1 MEHPIVENLWKRTM
15 VPYKTLW
22 NKIKKEIRAT
32 TNERMFNTWVEPIKP
47 IALNKNNLILE
58 LPNQF
63 FYEWINTH
71 YKNQFEKMTKE
82 RLKEEINIQFTI
94 GVESTHDRAE
104 KPTKPPKETAPQ
116 IKTNLNKKYIFSN
129 FIEGSCN
136 QFAKAASISVSEF
149 PGQKGFNPLVIYG
162 GVGLGKTHLLNAI
175 GNHINENHP
184 KLNTVGVTS
193 ERFTIDFIS
202 SIQKNN
208 TISFSQY
215 YRKADVLLIDD
226 IQFLQG
232 KEQTQEQFFHTFNEL
247 YQKGKQVVL
256 TADKYPTEMKG
267 LKERLLSRFESGL
280 AVDVQ
285 PPDFET
291 RVAILMEKA
300 EQSGL
305 ALSYDVIELIATHIK
320 DNVRELESTVIR
332 LLARSSLTNTDIDL
346 VMAKNVIIERKGR
359 GLTTELTIQEVV
371 KRVSN
376 FTKVP
381 EKKIVGKGRER
392 KIAEARQISAYL
404 CRDVLGSTL
413 VNIGM
418 FLGGRDHTTIMYA
431 YKNIEKRI
439 EKEPR
444 IRKTVETLKK
454 EFNYNLS

>member
-1 MEHPIVENLWKRTM
+1 MLS
-15 VPYKTLW
+15 YKTLW
-22 NKIKKEIRAT
+22 NKLKKEIKET
-32 TNERMFNTWVEPIKP
+32 TNERMFNTWIEPVKP
-47 IALNKNNLILE
+47 IALNRNSLILE

-63 FYEWINTH
+63 FYEWIETH
-71 YKNQFEKMTKE
+71 YKNQFEKIIKE
-82 RLKEEINIQFTI
+82 KLKEEIKIQFTI
-94 GVESTHDRAE
+94 GIENPSNKAE
-104 KPTKPPKETAPQ
+104 KTTKYKEEAPTQK
-116 IKTNLNKKYIFSN
+116 KTNLNKKYVFSN
-129 FIEGSCN
+129 FIEGGCN
-136 QFAKAASISVSEF
+136 QFAKAASTSVSEF

-175 GNHINENHP
+175 GNQINENHP
-184 KLNTVGVTS
+184 KLNTVGATS

-208 TISFSQY
+208 TITFSQY

-247 YQKGKQVVL
+247 YQNGKQVVL

-332 LLARSSLTNTDIDL
+332 LLARSSLTKTDINLDL
-346 VMAKNVIIERKGR
+346 AKNVIIERKGR
-359 GLTTELTIQEVV
+359 SLATELTIQEIV

-381 EKKIVGKGRER
+381 EEKIVGKGRER
-392 KIAEARQISAYL
+392 KIAEARQLSAYL
-404 CRDVLGSTL
+404 CRDILGSTL

-444 IRKTVETLKK
+444 IRKTVNSLKK
-454 EFNYNLS
+454 EFSYTLS

>member
-1 MEHPIVENLWKRTM
+1 MLS
-15 VPYKTLW
+15 YKTLW
-22 NKIKKEIRAT
+22 NKLKKEIKET
-32 TNERMFNTWVEPIKP
+32 TNERMFNTWIEPVKP
-47 IALNKNNLILE
+47 IALNKKSLVLE

-63 FYEWINTH
+63 FYEWIETH
-71 YKNQFEKMTKE
+71 YKNQFEKIIKE
-82 RLKEEINIQFTI
+82 KLKEEIKIQFTI
-94 GVESTHDRAE
+94 GIENISNKAE
-104 KPTKPPKETAPQ
+104 KITQYKKEAPTQK
-116 IKTNLNKKYIFSN
+116 KTNLNKKYVFSN
-129 FIEGSCN
+129 FIEGGCN
-136 QFAKAASISVSEF
+136 QFAKAASTSVSEF

-175 GNHINENHP
+175 GNQINENHP
-184 KLNTVGVTS
+184 KLNTVGATS

-208 TISFSQY
+208 TITFSQF

-247 YQKGKQVVL
+247 YQNGKQVVL

-332 LLARSSLTNTDIDL
+332 LLARSSLTKTDINLDL
-346 VMAKNVIIERKGR
+346 AKNVIIERKGR
-359 GLTTELTIQEVV
+359 SLATELTIQEIV

-381 EKKIVGKGRER
+381 EDKIVGKGRER
-392 KIAEARQISAYL
+392 KIAEARQLSAYL
-404 CRDVLGSTL
+404 CRDILGSTL

-444 IRKTVETLKK
+444 IRKTVNSLKK
-454 EFNYNLS
+454 EFSYILS

>member
-1 MEHPIVENLWKRTM
+1 MLS
-15 VPYKTLW
+15 YKTLW
-22 NKIKKEIRAT
+22 NKLKKEIKET
-32 TNERMFNTWVEPIKP
+32 TNERMFSTWIEPVKP
-47 IALNKNNLILE
+47 IALNRNSLILE

-63 FYEWINTH
+63 FYEWIETH
-71 YKNQFEKMTKE
+71 YKNQFEKIIKE
-82 RLKEEINIQFTI
+82 KLKEEIKIQFTI
-94 GVESTHDRAE
+94 GIENVSNKAE
-104 KPTKPPKETAPQ
+104 KITKYKEEAPTQK
-116 IKTNLNKKYIFSN
+116 KTNLNKKYVFSN
-129 FIEGSCN
+129 FIEGGCN
-136 QFAKAASISVSEF
+136 QFAKAASTSVSEF

-175 GNHINENHP
+175 GNQINENHP
-184 KLNTVGVTS
+184 KLNTVGATS

-208 TISFSQY
+208 TITFSQY

-247 YQKGKQVVL
+247 YQNGKQVVL

-332 LLARSSLTNTDIDL
+332 LLARSSLTKTDINLDL
-346 VMAKNVIIERKGR
+346 AKNVIIERKGR
-359 GLTTELTIQEVV
+359 SLATELTIQEIV

-381 EKKIVGKGRER
+381 EEKIVGKGRER
-392 KIAEARQISAYL
+392 KIAEARQLSAYL
-404 CRDVLGSTL
+404 CRDILGSTL

-444 IRKTVETLKK
+444 IRKTVDSLKK
-454 EFNYNLS
+454 EFNYILS

>member
-1 MEHPIVENLWKRTM
+1 MENLWKDKM
-15 VPYKTLW
+15 SSYKTLW
-22 NKIKKEIRAT
+22 NKLKKEIKET
-32 TNERMFNTWVEPIKP
+32 TNERMFGTWIEPVKP
-47 IALNKNNLILE
+47 IALNRSILVLE

-63 FYEWINTH
+63 FYEWIETH
-71 YKNQFEKMTKE
+71 YKNQFEKILKE
-82 RLKEEINIQFTI
+82 KLKEEIKIQFTI
-94 GVESTHDRAE
+94 GVESVSNKAE
-104 KPTKPPKETAPQ
+104 KITQHKKEAPTQK
-116 IKTNLNKKYIFSN
+116 KTNLNKKYIFSN
-129 FIEGSCN
+129 FIEGGCN
-136 QFAKAASISVSEF
+136 QFAKAASTSVSEF

-175 GNHINENHP
+175 GNQINENHP
-184 KLNTVGVTS
+184 KLNTVGATS

-208 TISFSQY
+208 TITFSQY

-247 YQKGKQVVL
+247 YQNGKQVVL

-332 LLARSSLTNTDIDL
+332 LLARSSLTKTDINLDL
-346 VMAKNVIIERKGR
+346 AKNVIIERKGR
-359 GLTTELTIQEVV
+359 SLATELTIQEIV

-381 EKKIVGKGRER
+381 EDKIVGKGRER
-392 KIAEARQISAYL
+392 KIAEARQLSAYL
-404 CRDVLGSTL
+404 CRDILGSTL

-444 IRKTVETLKK
+444 IRKTVNSLKK
-454 EFNYNLS
+454 EFSYILS

>member
-1 MEHPIVENLWKRTM
+1 MLS
-15 VPYKTLW
+15 YKTLW
-22 NKIKKEIRAT
+22 NKLKKEIKET
-32 TNERMFNTWVEPIKP
+32 TNERMFNTWIEPVKP
-47 IALNKNNLILE
+47 IALNRNSLILE

-63 FYEWINTH
+63 FYEWIETH
-71 YKNQFEKMTKE
+71 YKNQFEKIIKE
-82 RLKEEINIQFTI
+82 KLKEEIKIQFTI
-94 GVESTHDRAE
+94 GIENPSNKAE
-104 KPTKPPKETAPQ
+104 KITKYKEEAPTQK
-116 IKTNLNKKYIFSN
+116 KTNLNKKYVFSN
-129 FIEGSCN
+129 FIEGGCN
-136 QFAKAASISVSEF
+136 QFAKAASTSVSEF

-175 GNHINENHP
+175 GNQINENHP
-184 KLNTVGVTS
+184 KLNTVGATS

-208 TISFSQY
+208 TITFSQY

-247 YQKGKQVVL
+247 YQNGKQVVL

-332 LLARSSLTNTDIDL
+332 LLARSSLTKTDINLDL
-346 VMAKNVIIERKGR
+346 AKNVIIERKGR
-359 GLTTELTIQEVV
+359 SLTTELTIQEIV

-381 EKKIVGKGRER
+381 EEKIVGKRRER
-392 KIAEARQISAYL
+392 KIAEARQLSAYL
-404 CRDVLGSTL
+404 CRDILGSTL

-444 IRKTVETLKK
+444 IRKTVDSLKK
-454 EFNYNLS
+454 EFNYTLS

>member
-1 MEHPIVENLWKRTM
+1 MLS
-15 VPYKTLW
+15 YKTLW
-22 NKIKKEIRAT
+22 NKLKKEIKET
-32 TNERMFNTWVEPIKP
+32 TNERMFNTWIEPVKP
-47 IALNKNNLILE
+47 IALNRNSLVLE

-63 FYEWINTH
+63 FYEWIETH
-71 YKNQFEKMTKE
+71 YKNQFEKIIKE
-82 RLKEEINIQFTI
+82 KLKEEIKIQFTI
-94 GVESTHDRAE
+94 GVESVSNKAE
-104 KPTKPPKETAPQ
+104 KITQHKKEAPTQK
-116 IKTNLNKKYIFSN
+116 KTNLNKKYVFSN
-129 FIEGSCN
+129 FIEGGCN
-136 QFAKAASISVSEF
+136 QFAKAASTSVSEF

-175 GNHINENHP
+175 GNQINENHP
-184 KLNTVGVTS
+184 KLNTVGATS

-208 TISFSQY
+208 TITFSQY

-247 YQKGKQVVL
+247 YQNGKQVVL

-332 LLARSSLTNTDIDL
+332 LLARSSLTKTDINLDL
-346 VMAKNVIIERKGR
+346 AKNVIIERKGR
-359 GLTTELTIQEVV
+359 SLATELTIQEIV

-381 EKKIVGKGRER
+381 EDKIVGKGRER
-392 KIAEARQISAYL
+392 KIAEARQLSAYL
-404 CRDVLGSTL
+404 CRDILGSTL

-444 IRKTVETLKK
+444 IRKTVNSLKK
-454 EFNYNLS
+454 EFSYTLS

>member
-1 MEHPIVENLWKRTM
+1 MENLWKTKM
-15 VPYKTLW
+15 LSYKTLW
-22 NKIKKEIRAT
+22 NKLKKEIKET
-32 TNERMFNTWVEPIKP
+32 TNERMFNTWIGPIKP
-47 IALNKNNLILE
+47 IALNRNNLILE

-63 FYEWINTH
+63 FYEWIETH
-71 YKNQFEKMTKE
+71 YKNQFEKIIKE
-82 RLKEEINIQFTI
+82 KLKEEIKIQFTI
-94 GVESTHDRAE
+94 GIENPSNKAE
-104 KPTKPPKETAPQ
+104 KTTKYKEEAPTQK
-116 IKTNLNKKYIFSN
+116 KTNLNKKYVFSN
-129 FIEGSCN
+129 FIEGGCN
-136 QFAKAASISVSEF
+136 QFAKAASTSVSEF

-175 GNHINENHP
+175 GNQINENHP
-184 KLNTVGVTS
+184 KLNTVGATS

-208 TISFSQY
+208 TITFSQY

-247 YQKGKQVVL
+247 YQNGKQVVL

-332 LLARSSLTNTDIDL
+332 LLARSSLTKTDINLDL
-346 VMAKNVIIERKGR
+346 AKNVIIERKGR
-359 GLTTELTIQEVV
+359 RLMTELTIQEIV

-381 EKKIVGKGRER
+381 EEKIVGKGRER
-392 KIAEARQISAYL
+392 KIAEARQLSAYL
-404 CRDVLGSTL
+404 CRDILGSTL

-444 IRKTVETLKK
+444 IRKTVDSLKK
-454 EFNYNLS
+454 EFNYILS

>member
-1 MEHPIVENLWKRTM
+1 MLS
-15 VPYKTLW
+15 YKTLW
-22 NKIKKEIRAT
+22 NKLKKEIKET
-32 TNERMFNTWVEPIKP
+32 TNERMFNTWIEPVKP
-47 IALNKNNLILE
+47 IALNRNSLILE

-63 FYEWINTH
+63 FYEWIETH
-71 YKNQFEKMTKE
+71 YKNQFEKIMKE
-82 RLKEEINIQFTI
+82 KLKEEIKIQFTI
-94 GVESTHDRAE
+94 GIENPSNKAE
-104 KPTKPPKETAPQ
+104 KITKHKEEAPTQK
-116 IKTNLNKKYIFSN
+116 KTNLNKKYVFSN
-129 FIEGSCN
+129 FIEGGCN

-175 GNHINENHP
+175 GNQINENHP
-184 KLNTVGVTS
+184 KLNTVGATS

-208 TISFSQY
+208 TITFSQY

-247 YQKGKQVVL
+247 YQNGKQVVL

-332 LLARSSLTNTDIDL
+332 LLARSSLTKTDINLDL
-346 VMAKNVIIERKGR
+346 AKNVIIERKGR
-359 GLTTELTIQEVV
+359 SLATELTIQEIV

-381 EKKIVGKGRER
+381 EEKIVGKRRER
-392 KIAEARQISAYL
+392 KTAEARQLSAYL
-404 CRDVLGSTL
+404 CRDILGSTL

-444 IRKTVETLKK
+444 IRKTVNSLKK
-454 EFNYNLS
+454 EFSYTLS

>member
-1 MEHPIVENLWKRTM
+1 MLS
-15 VPYKTLW
+15 YKTLW
-22 NKIKKEIRAT
+22 NKLKKEIKET
-32 TNERMFNTWVEPIKP
+32 TNERMFNTWIEPVKP
-47 IALNKNNLILE
+47 IALNRNSLILE

-63 FYEWINTH
+63 FYEWIETH
-71 YKNQFEKMTKE
+71 YKNQFEKIIKE
-82 RLKEEINIQFTI
+82 KLKEEIKIQFTI
-94 GVESTHDRAE
+94 GIENPSNKAE
-104 KPTKPPKETAPQ
+104 KITKYKEEAPTQK
-116 IKTNLNKKYIFSN
+116 KTNLNKKYVFSN
-129 FIEGSCN
+129 FIEGGCN
-136 QFAKAASISVSEF
+136 QFAKAASTSVSEF

-175 GNHINENHP
+175 GNQINENHP
-184 KLNTVGVTS
+184 KLNTVGATS

-208 TISFSQY
+208 TITFSQY

-247 YQKGKQVVL
+247 YQNGKQVVL

-332 LLARSSLTNTDIDL
+332 LLARSSLTKTDINLDL
-346 VMAKNVIIERKGR
+346 AKNVIIERKGR
-359 GLTTELTIQEVV
+359 SLATELTIQEIV

-381 EKKIVGKGRER
+381 EEKIVGKGRER
-392 KIAEARQISAYL
+392 KIAEARQLSAYL
-404 CRDVLGSTL
+404 CRDILGSTL

-444 IRKTVETLKK
+444 IRKTVDSLKK
-454 EFNYNLS
+454 EFNYILS

>member
-1 MEHPIVENLWKRTM
+1 MENLWKTKM
-15 VPYKTLW
+15 LSYKTLW
-22 NKIKKEIRAT
+22 NKLKKEIKET
-32 TNERMFNTWVEPIKP
+32 TNERMFNTWIGPIKP
-47 IALNKNNLILE
+47 IALNRNNLILE
-58 LPNQF
+58 LPNKF
-63 FYEWINTH
+63 FYEWIETH
-71 YKNQFEKMTKE
+71 YKNQFEKIIKE
-82 RLKEEINIQFTI
+82 KLKEEIKIQFTI
-94 GVESTHDRAE
+94 GIENPSNKAE
-104 KPTKPPKETAPQ
+104 KTTKYKEEAPTQK
-116 IKTNLNKKYIFSN
+116 KTNLNKKYVFSN
-129 FIEGSCN
+129 FIEGGCN
-136 QFAKAASISVSEF
+136 QFAKAASTSVSEF

-175 GNHINENHP
+175 GNQINENHP
-184 KLNTVGVTS
+184 KLNTVGATS

-208 TISFSQY
+208 TITFSQY

-247 YQKGKQVVL
+247 YQNGKQVVL

-332 LLARSSLTNTDIDL
+332 LLARSSLTKTDINLDL
-346 VMAKNVIIERKGR
+346 AKNVIIERKGR
-359 GLTTELTIQEVV
+359 SLATELTIQEIV

-381 EKKIVGKGRER
+381 EEKIVGKGRER
-392 KIAEARQISAYL
+392 KIAEARQLSAYL
-404 CRDVLGSTL
+404 CRDILGSTL

-444 IRKTVETLKK
+444 IRKTVDSLKK
-454 EFNYNLS
+454 EFNYILS

>member
-1 MEHPIVENLWKRTM
+1 MLS
-15 VPYKTLW
+15 YKTLW
-22 NKIKKEIRAT
+22 NKLKKEIKET
-32 TNERMFNTWVEPIKP
+32 TNERMFNTWIEPVKP
-47 IALNKNNLILE
+47 IALNRNSLILE

-63 FYEWINTH
+63 FYEWIETH
-71 YKNQFEKMTKE
+71 YKNQFEKIIKE
-82 RLKEEINIQFTI
+82 KLKEEIKIQFTI
-94 GVESTHDRAE
+94 GIENPSNKAE
-104 KPTKPPKETAPQ
+104 KTTKYKEEAPTQK
-116 IKTNLNKKYIFSN
+116 KTNLNKKYVFSN
-129 FIEGSCN
+129 FIEGGCN
-136 QFAKAASISVSEF
+136 QFAKAASTSVSEF

-175 GNHINENHP
+175 GNQINENHP
-184 KLNTVGVTS
+184 KLNTVGATS

-208 TISFSQY
+208 TITFSQY

-247 YQKGKQVVL
+247 YQNGKQVVL

-332 LLARSSLTNTDIDL
+332 LLARSSLTKTDINLDL
-346 VMAKNVIIERKGR
+346 AKNVIIERKGR
-359 GLTTELTIQEVV
+359 SLATELTIQEIV

-381 EKKIVGKGRER
+381 EEKIVGKGRER
-392 KIAEARQISAYL
+392 KIAEARQLSAYL
-404 CRDVLGSTL
+404 CRDILGSTL

-444 IRKTVETLKK
+444 IRKTVDSLKK
-454 EFNYNLS
+454 EFNYTLS

>member
-1 MEHPIVENLWKRTM
+1 MSS
-15 VPYKTLW
+15 YKTLW
-22 NKIKKEIRAT
+22 NKLKKEIKET
-32 TNERMFNTWVEPIKP
+32 TNERMFGTWIEPVKP
-47 IALNKNNLILE
+47 IALNRNILVLE

-63 FYEWINTH
+63 FYEWIETH
-71 YKNQFEKMTKE
+71 YKNQFEKI
-82 RLKEEINIQFTI
+82 LKEKLKEKIKIQFTI
-94 GVESTHDRAE
+94 GVESASNKVE
-104 KPTKPPKETAPQ
+104 KTTQHKREAPTQKT
-116 IKTNLNKKYIFSN
+116 TNLNKKYIFSN
-129 FIEGSCN
+129 FIEGGCN
-136 QFAKAASISVSEF
+136 QFAKAASTSVSEF

-175 GNHINENHP
+175 GNQINENHP
-184 KLNTVGVTS
+184 KLNTVGATS

-208 TISFSQY
+208 TTTFSQY

-247 YQKGKQVVL
+247 YQNGKQVVL

-332 LLARSSLTNTDIDL
+332 LLARSSLTKTDINLDL
-346 VMAKNVIIERKGR
+346 AKNVIIERKGR
-359 GLTTELTIQEVV
+359 SLATELTIQEIV

-381 EKKIVGKGRER
+381 EDKIVGKGRER
-392 KIAEARQISAYL
+392 KIAEARQLSAYL
-404 CRDVLGSTL
+404 CRDILGSTL

-444 IRKTVETLKK
+444 IRKTVNSLKK
-454 EFNYNLS
+454 EFSYTLS

>member
-1 MEHPIVENLWKRTM
+1 MLS
-15 VPYKTLW
+15 YKTLW
-22 NKIKKEIRAT
+22 NKLKKEIKES
-32 TNERMFNTWVEPIKP
+32 TNERMFNTWIEPIKP
-47 IALNKNNLILE
+47 IALNRNNLILE

-63 FYEWINTH
+63 FYEWIETH
-71 YKNQFEKMTKE
+71 YKNQFEKIIKE
-82 RLKEEINIQFTI
+82 KTKEEINIQFTI
-94 GVESTHDRAE
+94 GVENVSNKVE
-104 KPTKPPKETAPQ
+104 KRTEHKKEAPAQ
-116 IKTNLNKKYIFSN
+116 KNTNLNKKYVFSN
-129 FIEGSCN
+129 FIEGGCN
-136 QFAKAASISVSEF
+136 QFAKAASTSVSEF

-175 GNHINENHP
+175 GNQINENHP
-184 KLNTVGVTS
+184 KLNTVGATS

-208 TISFSQY
+208 TTTFSQY

-247 YQKGKQVVL
+247 YQNGKQVVL

-332 LLARSSLTNTDIDL
+332 LLARSSLAKTDINLDL
-346 VMAKNVIIERKGR
+346 AKNVIIERKGR
-359 GLTTELTIQEVV
+359 SLATELTIQEVV

-381 EKKIVGKGRER
+381 EEKIVGKGRER
-392 KIAEARQISAYL
+392 KIAEARQLSAYL
-404 CRDVLGSTL
+404 CRDILGSTL

-444 IRKTVETLKK
+444 IRKTVDTLKK
-454 EFNYNLS
+454 EFNYALS

>member
-1 MEHPIVENLWKRTM
+1 MLS
-15 VPYKTLW
+15 YKTLW
-22 NKIKKEIRAT
+22 NKLKKEIKET
-32 TNERMFNTWVEPIKP
+32 TNERMFNTWIEPVKP
-47 IALNKNNLILE
+47 IALNRNSLVLE

-63 FYEWINTH
+63 FYEWIETH
-71 YKNQFEKMTKE
+71 YKNQFEKIIKE
-82 RLKEEINIQFTI
+82 KLKEEIKIQFTI
-94 GVESTHDRAE
+94 GIENISNKAE
-104 KPTKPPKETAPQ
+104 KITQYKKEAPTQK
-116 IKTNLNKKYIFSN
+116 KTNLNKKYVFSN
-129 FIEGSCN
+129 FIEGGCN
-136 QFAKAASISVSEF
+136 QFAKAASTSVSEF

-175 GNHINENHP
+175 GNQINENHP
-184 KLNTVGVTS
+184 KLNTVGATS

-208 TISFSQY
+208 TITFSQY

-247 YQKGKQVVL
+247 YQNGKQVVL

-332 LLARSSLTNTDIDL
+332 LLARSSLTKTDINLDL
-346 VMAKNVIIERKGR
+346 AKNVIIERKGR
-359 GLTTELTIQEVV
+359 SLATELTIQEIV

-381 EKKIVGKGRER
+381 EDKIVGKGRER
-392 KIAEARQISAYL
+392 KIAEARQLSAYL
-404 CRDVLGSTL
+404 CRDILGSTL

-444 IRKTVETLKK
+444 IRKTVNSLKK
-454 EFNYNLS
+454 EFSYILS

>member
-1 MEHPIVENLWKRTM
+1 MLS
-15 VPYKTLW
+15 YKTLW
-22 NKIKKEIRAT
+22 NKLKKEIKET
-32 TNERMFNTWVEPIKP
+32 TNERMFNTWIEPVKP
-47 IALNKNNLILE
+47 IALNRNSLILE

-63 FYEWINTH
+63 FYEWIETH
-71 YKNQFEKMTKE
+71 YKNQFEKIIKE
-82 RLKEEINIQFTI
+82 KLKEEIKIQFTI
-94 GVESTHDRAE
+94 GIENPSNKAE
-104 KPTKPPKETAPQ
+104 KITKYKEEAPTQK
-116 IKTNLNKKYIFSN
+116 KTNLNKKYVFSN
-129 FIEGSCN
+129 FIEGGCN
-136 QFAKAASISVSEF
+136 QFAKAASTSVSEF

-175 GNHINENHP
+175 GNQINENHP
-184 KLNTVGVTS
+184 KLNTVGATS

-208 TISFSQY
+208 TITFSQY

-247 YQKGKQVVL
+247 YQNGKQVVL

-332 LLARSSLTNTDIDL
+332 LLARSSLTKTDINLDL
-346 VMAKNVIIERKGR
+346 AKNVIIERKGR
-359 GLTTELTIQEVV
+359 SLTTELTIQEIV

-381 EKKIVGKGRER
+381 EEKIVGKGRER
-392 KIAEARQISAYL
+392 KIAEARQLSAYL
-404 CRDVLGSTL
+404 CRDILGSTL

-444 IRKTVETLKK
+444 IRKTVDSLKK
-454 EFNYNLS
+454 EFNYILS

>member
-1 MEHPIVENLWKRTM
+1 MENLWKTKM
-15 VPYKTLW
+15 LSYKTLW
-22 NKIKKEIRAT
+22 NKLKKEIKET
-32 TNERMFNTWVEPIKP
+32 TNERMFNTWIGPIKP
-47 IALNKNNLILE
+47 IALNRNNLILE

-63 FYEWINTH
+63 FYEWIETH
-71 YKNQFEKMTKE
+71 YKNQFEKIIKE
-82 RLKEEINIQFTI
+82 KLKEEIKIQFTI
-94 GVESTHDRAE
+94 GIENPSNKAE
-104 KPTKPPKETAPQ
+104 KTTKYKEEAPTQK
-116 IKTNLNKKYIFSN
+116 KTNLNKKYVFSN
-129 FIEGSCN
+129 FIEGGCN
-136 QFAKAASISVSEF
+136 QFAKAASTSVSEF

-175 GNHINENHP
+175 GNQINVNHP
-184 KLNTVGVTS
+184 KLNTVGATS

-208 TISFSQY
+208 TITFSQY

-247 YQKGKQVVL
+247 YQNGKQVVL

-332 LLARSSLTNTDIDL
+332 LLARSSLTKTDINLDL
-346 VMAKNVIIERKGR
+346 AKNVIIERKGR
-359 GLTTELTIQEVV
+359 SLATELTIQEIV

-381 EKKIVGKGRER
+381 EEKIVGKGRER
-392 KIAEARQISAYL
+392 KIAEARQLSAYL
-404 CRDVLGSTL
+404 CRDILGSTL

-444 IRKTVETLKK
+444 IRKTVDSLKK
-454 EFNYNLS
+454 EFNYILS

>member
-1 MEHPIVENLWKRTM
+1 MLS
-15 VPYKTLW
+15 YKTLW
-22 NKIKKEIRAT
+22 NKLKKEIKET
-32 TNERMFNTWVEPIKP
+32 TNERMFSTWIEPVKP
-47 IALNKNNLILE
+47 IALNRNSLILE

-63 FYEWINTH
+63 FYEWIETH
-71 YKNQFEKMTKE
+71 YKNQFEKIIKE
-82 RLKEEINIQFTI
+82 KLKEEIKIQFTI
-94 GVESTHDRAE
+94 GIENPSNKAE
-104 KPTKPPKETAPQ
+104 KITKHKEEAPTQK
-116 IKTNLNKKYIFSN
+116 KTNLNKKYVFSN
-129 FIEGSCN
+129 FIEGGCN
-136 QFAKAASISVSEF
+136 QFAKAASTSVSEF

-175 GNHINENHP
+175 GNQINENHP
-184 KLNTVGVTS
+184 KLNTVGATS

-208 TISFSQY
+208 TITFSQY

-247 YQKGKQVVL
+247 YQNGKQVVL

-320 DNVRELESTVIR
+320 DNVRELE
-332 LLARSSLTNTDIDL
+332 AR
-346 VMAKNVIIERKGR
+346 
-359 GLTTELTIQEVV
+359 
-371 KRVSN
+371 
-376 FTKVP
+376 
-381 EKKIVGKGRER
+381 
-392 KIAEARQISAYL
+392 
-404 CRDVLGSTL
+404 
-413 VNIGM
+413 
-418 FLGGRDHTTIMYA
+418 
-431 YKNIEKRI
+431 
-439 EKEPR
+439 
-444 IRKTVETLKK
+444 
-454 EFNYNLS
+454 

>member
-1 MEHPIVENLWKRTM
+1 MLS
-15 VPYKTLW
+15 YKTLW
-22 NKIKKEIRAT
+22 NKLKKEIKET
-32 TNERMFNTWVEPIKP
+32 TNERMFGTWIDPVKP
-47 IALNKNNLILE
+47 IALNRSILVLE

-63 FYEWINTH
+63 FYEWIEAH
-71 YKNQFEKMTKE
+71 YKNQFEKILKE
-82 RLKEEINIQFTI
+82 KLKEEIKIQFTI
-94 GVESTHDRAE
+94 GVERVSNKAE
-104 KPTKPPKETAPQ
+104 KITQHKKEAPPQK
-116 IKTNLNKKYIFSN
+116 KTNLNKKYIFSN
-129 FIEGSCN
+129 FIEGGCN
-136 QFAKAASISVSEF
+136 QFAKAASTSVSEF

-175 GNHINENHP
+175 GNQINENHP
-184 KLNTVGVTS
+184 KLNTVGATS

-208 TISFSQY
+208 TITFSQY

-247 YQKGKQVVL
+247 YQNGKQVDL

-332 LLARSSLTNTDIDL
+332 LLARSSLTKTDINLDL
-346 VMAKNVIIERKGR
+346 AKNVIIERKGR
-359 GLTTELTIQEVV
+359 SLATELTIQEIV

-381 EKKIVGKGRER
+381 EEKIVGKRRER
-392 KIAEARQISAYL
+392 KIAEARQLSAYL
-404 CRDVLGSTL
+404 CRDILGSTL

-444 IRKTVETLKK
+444 IRKTVNSLKK
-454 EFNYNLS
+454 EFSYILS

>member
-1 MEHPIVENLWKRTM
+1 MRWTKIEE
-15 VPYKTLW
+15 KT
-22 NKIKKEIRAT
+22 
-32 TNERMFNTWVEPIKP
+32 
-47 IALNKNNLILE
+47 
-58 LPNQF
+58 
-63 FYEWINTH
+63 
-71 YKNQFEKMTKE
+71 
-82 RLKEEINIQFTI
+82 KEEINIQFTI
-94 GVESTHDRAE
+94 GVENVSNKVE
-104 KPTKPPKETAPQ
+104 KRTEHKKEAPAQ
-116 IKTNLNKKYIFSN
+116 KNTNLNKKYVFSN
-129 FIEGSCN
+129 FIEGGCN
-136 QFAKAASISVSEF
+136 QFAKAASTSVSEF

-175 GNHINENHP
+175 GNQINENHP
-184 KLNTVGVTS
+184 KLNTVGATS

-208 TISFSQY
+208 TITFSQF

-247 YQKGKQVVL
+247 YQNGKQVVL

-332 LLARSSLTNTDIDL
+332 LLARSSLAKTDINLDL
-346 VMAKNVIIERKGR
+346 AKNVIIERKGR
-359 GLTTELTIQEVV
+359 SLATELTIQEVV

-381 EKKIVGKGRER
+381 EEKIVGKGRER
-392 KIAEARQISAYL
+392 KIAEARQLSAYL
-404 CRDVLGSTL
+404 CRDILGSTL

-444 IRKTVETLKK
+444 IRKTVDTLKK
-454 EFNYNLS
+454 EFNYALS

>member
-1 MEHPIVENLWKRTM
+1 MENLWKTKM
-15 VPYKTLW
+15 LSYKTLW
-22 NKIKKEIRAT
+22 NKLKKEIKET
-32 TNERMFNTWVEPIKP
+32 TNERMFNTWIGPIKP
-47 IALNKNNLILE
+47 IALNRNNLILE

-63 FYEWINTH
+63 FYEWIETH
-71 YKNQFEKMTKE
+71 YKNQFEKIIKE
-82 RLKEEINIQFTI
+82 KLKEEIKIQFTI
-94 GVESTHDRAE
+94 GIENPSNKAE
-104 KPTKPPKETAPQ
+104 KITKYKEEAPTQK
-116 IKTNLNKKYIFSN
+116 KTNLNKKYVFSN
-129 FIEGSCN
+129 FIEGGCN
-136 QFAKAASISVSEF
+136 QFAKAASTSVSEF

-175 GNHINENHP
+175 GNQINENHP
-184 KLNTVGVTS
+184 KLNTVGATS

-208 TISFSQY
+208 TITFSQY

-247 YQKGKQVVL
+247 YQNGKQVVL

-332 LLARSSLTNTDIDL
+332 LLARSSLTKTDINLDL
-346 VMAKNVIIERKGR
+346 AKNVIIERKGR
-359 GLTTELTIQEVV
+359 SLATELTIQEIV

-381 EKKIVGKGRER
+381 EEKIVGKGRER
-392 KIAEARQISAYL
+392 KIAEARQLSAYL
-404 CRDVLGSTL
+404 CRDILGSTL

-444 IRKTVETLKK
+444 IRKTVNSLKK
-454 EFNYNLS
+454 EFSYTLS

>member
-1 MEHPIVENLWKRTM
+1 MSS
-15 VPYKTLW
+15 YKTLW
-22 NKIKKEIRAT
+22 NKLKKEIKET
-32 TNERMFNTWVEPIKP
+32 TNERMFGTWIEPVKP
-47 IALNKNNLILE
+47 IALSRSILVLE

-63 FYEWINTH
+63 FYEWIETH
-71 YKNQFEKMTKE
+71 YKNQFEKILKE
-82 RLKEEINIQFTI
+82 KLKEEIKIQFTI
-94 GVESTHDRAE
+94 GVESVSNKAE
-104 KPTKPPKETAPQ
+104 KITQHKKEAPTQK
-116 IKTNLNKKYIFSN
+116 KTNLNKKYIFSN
-129 FIEGSCN
+129 FIEGGCN
-136 QFAKAASISVSEF
+136 QFAKAASTSVSEF

-175 GNHINENHP
+175 GNQINENHP
-184 KLNTVGVTS
+184 KLNTVGATS

-208 TISFSQY
+208 TITFSQY

-247 YQKGKQVVL
+247 YQNGKQVVL

-332 LLARSSLTNTDIDL
+332 LLARSSLTKTDINLDL
-346 VMAKNVIIERKGR
+346 AKNVIIERKGR
-359 GLTTELTIQEVV
+359 SLATELTIQEIV

-381 EKKIVGKGRER
+381 EDKIVGKGRER
-392 KIAEARQISAYL
+392 KIAEARQLSAYL
-404 CRDVLGSTL
+404 CRDILGSTL

-444 IRKTVETLKK
+444 IRKTVNSLKK
-454 EFNYNLS
+454 EFSYILS

>member
-1 MEHPIVENLWKRTM
+1 MSS
-15 VPYKTLW
+15 YKTLW
-22 NKIKKEIRAT
+22 NKLKKEIKET
-32 TNERMFNTWVEPIKP
+32 TNERMFGTWIEPVKP
-47 IALNKNNLILE
+47 IALSGSVLVLE

-63 FYEWINTH
+63 FYEWIETH
-71 YKNQFEKMTKE
+71 YKNQFEKILKE
-82 RLKEEINIQFTI
+82 KLKEEIKIQFTI
-94 GVESTHDRAE
+94 GVESVSSKAE
-104 KPTKPPKETAPQ
+104 KITQHKKEAPTQK
-116 IKTNLNKKYIFSN
+116 KTNLNKKYIFSN
-129 FIEGSCN
+129 FIEGGCN
-136 QFAKAASISVSEF
+136 QFAKAASTSVSEF

-175 GNHINENHP
+175 GNQINENHP
-184 KLNTVGVTS
+184 KLNTVGATS

-208 TISFSQY
+208 TITFSQY

-247 YQKGKQVVL
+247 YQNGKQVVL

-320 DNVRELESTVIR
+320 ENVRELESTVIR
-332 LLARSSLTNTDIDL
+332 LLARSSLTKTDINLDL
-346 VMAKNVIIERKGR
+346 AKNVIIERKGR
-359 GLTTELTIQEVV
+359 SLATELTIQEIV

-381 EKKIVGKGRER
+381 EDKIVGKGRER
-392 KIAEARQISAYL
+392 KIAEARQLSAYL
-404 CRDVLGSTL
+404 CRDILGSTL

-444 IRKTVETLKK
+444 IRKIVNSLKK
-454 EFNYNLS
+454 EFSYTLS

>member
-1 MEHPIVENLWKRTM
+1 MENLWKAKM
-15 VPYKTLW
+15 SSYKTLW
-22 NKIKKEIRAT
+22 NKLKKEIKET
-32 TNERMFNTWVEPIKP
+32 TNERMFNTWIEPVKP
-47 IALNKNNLILE
+47 IALNRNSLVLE

-63 FYEWINTH
+63 FYEWIETH
-71 YKNQFEKMTKE
+71 YKNQFEKIIKE
-82 RLKEEINIQFTI
+82 KLKEEIKIQFTI
-94 GVESTHDRAE
+94 GIENISNKAE
-104 KPTKPPKETAPQ
+104 KITQYKKEAPTQK
-116 IKTNLNKKYIFSN
+116 KTNLNKKYVFSN
-129 FIEGSCN
+129 FIEGGCN
-136 QFAKAASISVSEF
+136 QFAKAASTSVSEF

-175 GNHINENHP
+175 GNQINENHP
-184 KLNTVGVTS
+184 KLNTVGATS

-208 TISFSQY
+208 TITFSQY

-247 YQKGKQVVL
+247 YQNGKQVVL

-332 LLARSSLTNTDIDL
+332 LLARSSLTKTDINLDL
-346 VMAKNVIIERKGR
+346 AKNVIIERKGR
-359 GLTTELTIQEVV
+359 SLATELTIQEIV

-381 EKKIVGKGRER
+381 EDKIVGKGRER
-392 KIAEARQISAYL
+392 KIAEARQLSAYL
-404 CRDVLGSTL
+404 CRDILGSTL

-444 IRKTVETLKK
+444 IRKTVNSLKK
-454 EFNYNLS
+454 EFSYILS

>member
-1 MEHPIVENLWKRTM
+1 MLS
-15 VPYKTLW
+15 YKTLW
-22 NKIKKEIRAT
+22 NKLKKEIKET
-32 TNERMFNTWVEPIKP
+32 TNERMFNTWIEPVKP
-47 IALNKNNLILE
+47 IALNRNSLVLE

-63 FYEWINTH
+63 FYEWIETH
-71 YKNQFEKMTKE
+71 YKNQFEKIIKE
-82 RLKEEINIQFTI
+82 KLKEEIKIQFTI
-94 GVESTHDRAE
+94 GIENISNIAE
-104 KPTKPPKETAPQ
+104 KITQHKKEAPTQK
-116 IKTNLNKKYIFSN
+116 KTNLNKKYVFSN
-129 FIEGSCN
+129 FIEGGCN
-136 QFAKAASISVSEF
+136 QFAKAASTSVSEF

-175 GNHINENHP
+175 GNQINVNHP
-184 KLNTVGVTS
+184 KLNTVGATS

-208 TISFSQY
+208 TITFSQY

-247 YQKGKQVVL
+247 YQNGKQVVL

-332 LLARSSLTNTDIDL
+332 LLARSSLTKTDINLDL
-346 VMAKNVIIERKGR
+346 AKNVIIERKGR
-359 GLTTELTIQEVV
+359 SLATELTIQEIV

-381 EKKIVGKGRER
+381 EDKIVGKGRER
-392 KIAEARQISAYL
+392 KIAEARQLSAYL
-404 CRDVLGSTL
+404 CRDILGSTL

-444 IRKTVETLKK
+444 IRKTVNSLKK
-454 EFNYNLS
+454 EFSYTLS

>member
-1 MEHPIVENLWKRTM
+1 MLS
-15 VPYKTLW
+15 YKTLW
-22 NKIKKEIRAT
+22 NKLKKEIKET
-32 TNERMFNTWVEPIKP
+32 TNERMFNTWIEPVKP
-47 IALNKNNLILE
+47 IALNRNSLVLE

-63 FYEWINTH
+63 FYEWIETH
-71 YKNQFEKMTKE
+71 YKNQFEKIIKE
-82 RLKEEINIQFTI
+82 KLKEEIKIQFTI
-94 GVESTHDRAE
+94 GIENVSNKAE
-104 KPTKPPKETAPQ
+104 KITQHKKEAPTQK
-116 IKTNLNKKYIFSN
+116 KTNLNKKYVFSN
-129 FIEGSCN
+129 FIEGGCN
-136 QFAKAASISVSEF
+136 QFAKAASTSVSEF

-175 GNHINENHP
+175 GNQINENHP
-184 KLNTVGVTS
+184 KLNTVGATS

-208 TISFSQY
+208 TITFSQY

-247 YQKGKQVVL
+247 YQNGKQVVL

-332 LLARSSLTNTDIDL
+332 LLARSSLTKTDINLDL
-346 VMAKNVIIERKGR
+346 AKNVIIERKGR
-359 GLTTELTIQEVV
+359 SLTTELTIQEIV

-381 EKKIVGKGRER
+381 EEKIVGKGRER
-392 KIAEARQISAYL
+392 KIAEARQLSAYL
-404 CRDVLGSTL
+404 CRDILGSTL

-444 IRKTVETLKK
+444 IRKTIDSLKK
-454 EFNYNLS
+454 EFNYILS

>member
-1 MEHPIVENLWKRTM
+1 MENLWKDKM
-15 VPYKTLW
+15 SSYKTLW
-22 NKIKKEIRAT
+22 NKLKKEIKET
-32 TNERMFNTWVEPIKP
+32 TNERMFGTWIEPVKP
-47 IALNKNNLILE
+47 IALNRSILVLE

-63 FYEWINTH
+63 FYEWIETH
-71 YKNQFEKMTKE
+71 YKNQFEKILKE
-82 RLKEEINIQFTI
+82 KLKEEIKIQFTI
-94 GVESTHDRAE
+94 GVESVSNKAE
-104 KPTKPPKETAPQ
+104 KITQHKKEAPTQK
-116 IKTNLNKKYIFSN
+116 KTNLNKKYIFSN
-129 FIEGSCN
+129 FIEGGCN
-136 QFAKAASISVSEF
+136 QFAKAASTSVSEF

-175 GNHINENHP
+175 GNQINENHP
-184 KLNTVGVTS
+184 KLNTVGATS

-208 TISFSQY
+208 TTTFSQY

-247 YQKGKQVVL
+247 YQNGKQVVL

-332 LLARSSLTNTDIDL
+332 LLARSSLTKTDINLDL
-346 VMAKNVIIERKGR
+346 AKNVIIERKGR
-359 GLTTELTIQEVV
+359 SLATELTIQEIV

-381 EKKIVGKGRER
+381 EDKIVGKGRER
-392 KIAEARQISAYL
+392 KIAEARQLSAYL
-404 CRDVLGSTL
+404 CRDILGSTL

-444 IRKTVETLKK
+444 IRKTVNSLKK
-454 EFNYNLS
+454 EFSYILS

>member
-1 MEHPIVENLWKRTM
+1 MLS
-15 VPYKTLW
+15 YKTLW
-22 NKIKKEIRAT
+22 NKLKKEIKEI
-32 TNERMFNTWVEPIKP
+32 TNERMFNTWIEPVKP
-47 IALNKNNLILE
+47 IALNRNNLILE

-63 FYEWINTH
+63 FYEWIEIH
-71 YKNQFEKMTKE
+71 YKNKFEKIIKE
-82 RLKEEINIQFTI
+82 KLKEEIKIQFTI
-94 GVESTHDRAE
+94 GIEKAPNKAE
-104 KPTKPPKETAPQ
+104 KITKHKKEAPTQK
-116 IKTNLNKKYIFSN
+116 KTNLNKRYVFSN
-129 FIEGSCN
+129 FIEGGCN

-175 GNHINENHP
+175 GNQINEKHP
-184 KLNTVGVTS
+184 KLNTVGATS

-208 TISFSQY
+208 TITFSQY

-247 YQKGKQVVL
+247 YQNGKQVVL

-332 LLARSSLTNTDIDL
+332 LLARSSLTKTDINLDL
-346 VMAKNVIIERKGR
+346 AKNVIIERKGR
-359 GLTTELTIQEVV
+359 SLTTELTIQEIV

-381 EKKIVGKGRER
+381 EEKIVGKRRER
-392 KIAEARQISAYL
+392 KIAEARQLSAYL
-404 CRDVLGSTL
+404 CRDILGSTL

-444 IRKTVETLKK
+444 IRKIVDSLKK
-454 EFNYNLS
+454 EFSYTLS

>member
-1 MEHPIVENLWKRTM
+1 ML
-15 VPYKTLW
+15 PYKTLW
-22 NKIKKEIRAT
+22 NKLKKEIKET
-32 TNERMFNTWVEPIKP
+32 TNERMFNTWIEPVKP
-47 IALNKNNLILE
+47 IALNRNSLVLE

-63 FYEWINTH
+63 FYEWIETH
-71 YKNQFEKMTKE
+71 YKNQFEKIIKE
-82 RLKEEINIQFTI
+82 KLKEEIKIQFTI
-94 GVESTHDRAE
+94 GIENSSNKAE
-104 KPTKPPKETAPQ
+104 KITQYKKEAPTQK
-116 IKTNLNKKYIFSN
+116 KTNLNKKYVFSN
-129 FIEGSCN
+129 FIEGGCN
-136 QFAKAASISVSEF
+136 QFAKAASTSVSEF

-175 GNHINENHP
+175 GNQINENHP
-184 KLNTVGVTS
+184 KLNTVGATS

-208 TISFSQY
+208 TITFSQY

-247 YQKGKQVVL
+247 YQNGKQVVL

-285 PPDFET
+285 PTDFEK

-332 LLARSSLTNTDIDL
+332 LLARSSLTKTDINLDL
-346 VMAKNVIIERKGR
+346 AKNVIIERKGK
-359 GLTTELTIQEVV
+359 GLATELTIQEVV

-381 EKKIVGKGRER
+381 EEKIVGKGRER
-392 KIAEARQISAYL
+392 KIAEARQLSAYL
-404 CRDVLGSTL
+404 CRDILGSTL

-444 IRKTVETLKK
+444 IRKAVTSLKK
-454 EFNYNLS
+454 EFSYTLS

>member
-1 MEHPIVENLWKRTM
+1 MSS
-15 VPYKTLW
+15 YKTLW
-22 NKIKKEIRAT
+22 NKLKKEIKET
-32 TNERMFNTWVEPIKP
+32 TNERMFGTWIEPVKP
-47 IALNKNNLILE
+47 IALNRNILVLE

-63 FYEWINTH
+63 FYEWIETH
-71 YKNQFEKMTKE
+71 YKNQFEKILKE
-82 RLKEEINIQFTI
+82 KLKEEIKIQFTI
-94 GVESTHDRAE
+94 GVESVSNKAE
-104 KPTKPPKETAPQ
+104 KITQHKKEAPTQK
-116 IKTNLNKKYIFSN
+116 KTNLNKKYIFSN
-129 FIEGSCN
+129 FIEGGCN
-136 QFAKAASISVSEF
+136 QFAKAASTSVSEF

-175 GNHINENHP
+175 GNQINENHP
-184 KLNTVGVTS
+184 KLNTVGATS

-208 TISFSQY
+208 TITFSQY

-247 YQKGKQVVL
+247 YQNGKQVVL

-332 LLARSSLTNTDIDL
+332 LLARSSLTKTDINLDL
-346 VMAKNVIIERKGR
+346 AKNVIIERKGR
-359 GLTTELTIQEVV
+359 SLATELTIQEIV
-371 KRVSN
+371 KRVSS

-381 EKKIVGKGRER
+381 EDKIVGKGRER
-392 KIAEARQISAYL
+392 KIAEARQLSAYL
-404 CRDVLGSTL
+404 CRDILGSTL

-444 IRKTVETLKK
+444 IRKTVNSLKK
-454 EFNYNLS
+454 EFSYILS

>member
-1 MEHPIVENLWKRTM
+1 MLS
-15 VPYKTLW
+15 YKTLW
-22 NKIKKEIRAT
+22 NKLKKEIKES
-32 TNERMFNTWVEPIKP
+32 TNERMFNTWIEPIKP
-47 IALNKNNLILE
+47 IALNRNNLILE

-63 FYEWINTH
+63 FYEWIETH
-71 YKNQFEKMTKE
+71 YKNQFEKIIKE
-82 RLKEEINIQFTI
+82 KTKEEINIQFTI
-94 GVESTHDRAE
+94 GVENVSNKVE
-104 KPTKPPKETAPQ
+104 KRTEHKKEAPAQ
-116 IKTNLNKKYIFSN
+116 KNTNLNKKYVFSN
-129 FIEGSCN
+129 FIEGGCN
-136 QFAKAASISVSEF
+136 QFAKAASTSVIEF

-175 GNHINENHP
+175 GNQINENHP
-184 KLNTVGVTS
+184 KLNTVGATS

-208 TISFSQY
+208 TITFSQF

-247 YQKGKQVVL
+247 YQNGKQVVL

-332 LLARSSLTNTDIDL
+332 LLARSSLAKTDINLDL
-346 VMAKNVIIERKGR
+346 AKNVIIERKGR
-359 GLTTELTIQEVV
+359 SLATELTIQEVV

-381 EKKIVGKGRER
+381 EEKIVGKGRER
-392 KIAEARQISAYL
+392 KIAEARQLSAYL
-404 CRDVLGSTL
+404 CRDILGSTL

-444 IRKTVETLKK
+444 IRKTVDTLKK
-454 EFNYNLS
+454 EFNYALS

>member
-1 MEHPIVENLWKRTM
+1 MLS
-15 VPYKTLW
+15 YKTLW
-22 NKIKKEIRAT
+22 NKLKKEIKES
-32 TNERMFNTWVEPIKP
+32 TNERMFNTWIEPIKP
-47 IALNKNNLILE
+47 IALNRNNLILE

-63 FYEWINTH
+63 FYEWIETH
-71 YKNQFEKMTKE
+71 YKNQFEKIIKE
-82 RLKEEINIQFTI
+82 KTKEEINIKFTV
-94 GVESTHDRAE
+94 GVENVSNKVE
-104 KPTKPPKETAPQ
+104 KRTEHKKEAPAQ
-116 IKTNLNKKYIFSN
+116 KNTNLNKKYVFSN
-129 FIEGSCN
+129 FIEGGCN
-136 QFAKAASISVSEF
+136 QFAKAASTSVSEF

-175 GNHINENHP
+175 GNQINENHP
-184 KLNTVGVTS
+184 KLNTVGATS

-208 TISFSQY
+208 TITFSQF

-247 YQKGKQVVL
+247 YQNGKQVVL

-332 LLARSSLTNTDIDL
+332 LLARSSLAKTDINLDL
-346 VMAKNVIIERKGR
+346 AKNVIIERKGR
-359 GLTTELTIQEVV
+359 SLATELTIQEVV

-381 EKKIVGKGRER
+381 EEKIVGKGRER
-392 KIAEARQISAYL
+392 KIAEARQLSAYL
-404 CRDVLGSTL
+404 CRDILGSTL

-444 IRKTVETLKK
+444 IRKTVDTLKK
-454 EFNYNLS
+454 EFNYALS

>member
-1 MEHPIVENLWKRTM
+1 MENQTLS
-15 VPYKTLW
+15 YKTLW
-22 NKIKKEIRAT
+22 NKLKKEIKET
-32 TNERMFNTWVEPIKP
+32 TNERMFGTWIEPVKP
-47 IALNKNNLILE
+47 IALNRSILVLE

-63 FYEWINTH
+63 FYEWIETH
-71 YKNQFEKMTKE
+71 YKNQFEKIIKE
-82 RLKEEINIQFTI
+82 KLKEEIKIQFTI
-94 GVESTHDRAE
+94 GVESVSNKAE
-104 KPTKPPKETAPQ
+104 KITQHKKEAPTQK
-116 IKTNLNKKYIFSN
+116 KTNLNKKYVFSN
-129 FIEGSCN
+129 FIEGGCN
-136 QFAKAASISVSEF
+136 QYAKAASTSVSEF

-175 GNHINENHP
+175 GNQINVNHP
-184 KLNTVGVTS
+184 KLNTVGATS

-208 TISFSQY
+208 TITFSQY

-247 YQKGKQVVL
+247 YQNGKQVVL

-332 LLARSSLTNTDIDL
+332 LLARSSLTKMDINLDL
-346 VMAKNVIIERKGR
+346 AKNVIIERKGR
-359 GLTTELTIQEVV
+359 SLATELTIQEIV

-381 EKKIVGKGRER
+381 EEKIVGKGRER
-392 KIAEARQISAYL
+392 KIAEARQLSAYL
-404 CRDVLGSTL
+404 CRDILGSTL

-444 IRKTVETLKK
+444 IRKTVNSLKK
-454 EFNYNLS
+454 EFSYILS

>member
-1 MEHPIVENLWKRTM
+1 MLS
-15 VPYKTLW
+15 YKTLW
-22 NKIKKEIRAT
+22 NKLKKEIKET
-32 TNERMFNTWVEPIKP
+32 TNERMFNTWIEPVKP
-47 IALNKNNLILE
+47 IALNRNILVLE

-63 FYEWINTH
+63 FYEWIETH
-71 YKNQFEKMTKE
+71 YKNQFEKI
-82 RLKEEINIQFTI
+82 LKEKLKEKIKIQFTI
-94 GVESTHDRAE
+94 GVESASNKVE
-104 KPTKPPKETAPQ
+104 KTTQHKREAPTQKT
-116 IKTNLNKKYIFSN
+116 TNLNKKYIFSN
-129 FIEGSCN
+129 FIEGGCN
-136 QFAKAASISVSEF
+136 QFAKAASTSVSEF

-175 GNHINENHP
+175 GNQINENHP
-184 KLNTVGVTS
+184 KLNTVGATS

-208 TISFSQY
+208 TTTFSQY

-247 YQKGKQVVL
+247 YQNGKQVVL

-332 LLARSSLTNTDIDL
+332 LLARSSLTKTDINLDL
-346 VMAKNVIIERKGR
+346 AKNVIIERKGR
-359 GLTTELTIQEVV
+359 SLATELTIQEIV

-381 EKKIVGKGRER
+381 EDKIVGKGRER
-392 KIAEARQISAYL
+392 KIAEARQLSAYL
-404 CRDVLGSTL
+404 CRDILGSTL

-444 IRKTVETLKK
+444 IRKTVNSLKK
-454 EFNYNLS
+454 EFSYTLS

>member
-1 MEHPIVENLWKRTM
+1 MENLWKTKM
-15 VPYKTLW
+15 LSYKTLW
-22 NKIKKEIRAT
+22 NKLKKEIKET
-32 TNERMFNTWVEPIKP
+32 TNERMFNTWIGPIKP
-47 IALNKNNLILE
+47 IALNRNNLILE

-63 FYEWINTH
+63 FYEWIETH
-71 YKNQFEKMTKE
+71 YKNQFEKIIKE
-82 RLKEEINIQFTI
+82 KLKEEIKIQFTI
-94 GVESTHDRAE
+94 GIENPSNKAE
-104 KPTKPPKETAPQ
+104 KTTKYKEEAPTQK
-116 IKTNLNKKYIFSN
+116 KTNLNKKYVFSN
-129 FIEGSCN
+129 FIEGGCN
-136 QFAKAASISVSEF
+136 QFAKAASTSVSEF

-175 GNHINENHP
+175 GNQINENHP
-184 KLNTVGVTS
+184 KLNTVGATS

-208 TISFSQY
+208 TITFSQY

-247 YQKGKQVVL
+247 YQNGKQVVL

-332 LLARSSLTNTDIDL
+332 LLARSSLTKTDINLDL
-346 VMAKNVIIERKGR
+346 AKNVIIERKGR
-359 GLTTELTIQEVV
+359 SLATELTIQEIV

-381 EKKIVGKGRER
+381 EEKIVGKGRER
-392 KIAEARQISAYL
+392 KIAEARQLSAYL
-404 CRDVLGSTL
+404 CRDILGSTL

-444 IRKTVETLKK
+444 IRKTVDSLKK
-454 EFNYNLS
+454 EFNYILS

>member
-1 MEHPIVENLWKRTM
+1 MSS
-15 VPYKTLW
+15 YKTLW
-22 NKIKKEIRAT
+22 NKLKKEIKET
-32 TNERMFNTWVEPIKP
+32 TNERMFGTWIEPVKP
-47 IALNKNNLILE
+47 IALNRNILVLE

-63 FYEWINTH
+63 FYEWIETH
-71 YKNQFEKMTKE
+71 YKNQFEKI
-82 RLKEEINIQFTI
+82 LKEKLKEKIKIQFTI
-94 GVESTHDRAE
+94 GVESASNKVE
-104 KPTKPPKETAPQ
+104 KTTQHKREAPTQKT
-116 IKTNLNKKYIFSN
+116 TNLNKKYIFSN
-129 FIEGSCN
+129 FIEGGCN
-136 QFAKAASISVSEF
+136 QFAKAASTSVSEF

-175 GNHINENHP
+175 GNQINENHP
-184 KLNTVGVTS
+184 KLNTVGATS

-208 TISFSQY
+208 TITFSQF

-247 YQKGKQVVL
+247 YQNGKQVVL

-332 LLARSSLTNTDIDL
+332 LLARSSLTKTDINLDL
-346 VMAKNVIIERKGR
+346 AKNVIIERKGR
-359 GLTTELTIQEVV
+359 SLATELTIQEIV

-381 EKKIVGKGRER
+381 EDKIVGKGRER
-392 KIAEARQISAYL
+392 KIAEARQLSAYL
-404 CRDVLGSTL
+404 CRDILGSTL

-444 IRKTVETLKK
+444 IRKTVNSLKK
-454 EFNYNLS
+454 EFSYILS